1 VKDRLDRAVEKSG
14 LLEAHETE
22 ADGSFVDRDAED
34 VPDAMRQVRDRRLPV
49 AEAEHLHG
57 DMIEAVR
64 LVPLQI
70 VNEKLVTEITR
81 HEPVCACPRSN
92 GLHAHTPTR

>member
-1 VKDRLDRAVEKSG
+1 
-14 LLEAHETE
+14 
-22 ADGSFVDRDAED
+22 
-34 VPDAMRQVRDRRLPV
+34 
-49 AEAEHLHG
+49 
-57 DMIEAVR
+57 MIEAVR